1 MRETEIT
8 VQIFNEL
15 AEIDGILKAQG
26 FEMIETYRLKDW
38 YFSKIEDAKRVE
50 YADLLKQSFLI
61 RSVGDKAQLCYK
73 NKEID
78 EGGIVISE
86 EKTETEIGDLDKAIA
101 VFQAAGL
108 NNYCIVENESYVYQR
123 GATSFVVQVIKD
135 LGTFL
140 EYEEEESMRGL
151 SAREKLSRLIES
163 ANDLGLRLGK
173 DYSCKKVYMLLKKN
187 G

>member
-61 RSVGDKAQLCYK
+61 RSLGDKAQLCYK

-86 EKTETEIGDLDKAIA
+86 EKTETEIA

-123 GATSFVVQVIKD
+123 GASSFVVQVIKD

-173 DYSCKKVYMLLKKN
+173 DYSCKKVYMLLKKKA
-187 G
+187 